1 MGKRSSTD
9 GLLEREQVGRDYD
22 EMDNSVRTT
31 PNNIEQGVGRRVSRI
46 RRSSHGM
53 VLYMILW

>member
-31 PNNIEQGVGRRVSRI
+31 PDYSGQGVGRRISRI
-46 RRSSHGM
+46 RRPSQGM
-53 VLYMILW
+53 FCLMILW